1 MNSPTQSQADRLTV
15 EECLQHTDTDP
26 QEYSHLLFH
35 VDEYKEVRDEIHN
48 EYTLMAN
55 RINWLLA
62 SQTFLFTA
70 LAIATPKNIQS
81 LSDLSKNAFYKIA
94 PVIGLCSCWLIASAI
109 TANIL
114 RIWDWKRIQRE
125 LLSKIE
131 YITPK
136 LPRDGL
142 PGFGLLP
149 PVGLPLL
156 FFSLWGYILF
166 KKNNLLFFESYTII
180 TILFAFTGILSVWS
194 SAFFFYCLDE
204 ETIGRFFKRPINLIK
219 KGRHWLFWIT
229 ILLFLGL
236 IFYAL
241 VGKSR

>member
-1 MNSPTQSQADRLTV
+1 MNPSLKSSARRLTIDH
-15 EECLQHTDTDP
+15 CLNDIDP
-26 QEYSHLLFH
+26 ARESRYRHLLFH
-35 VDEYKEVRDEIHN
+35 VDEYKEVRNEIHS

-70 LAIATPKNIQS
+70 LAIAAPKPVPAFADFS
-81 LSDLSKNAFYKIA
+81 TNAFCRIA
-94 PVIGLCSCWLIASAI
+94 PVIGITSCWLISSAI
-109 TANIL
+109 VANIL
-114 RIWDWKRIQRE
+114 RIWDWKRIQRD
-125 LLSKIE
+125 LVDKTE

-156 FFSLWGYILF
+156 FFALWGYILF
-166 KKNNLLFFESYTII
+166 QGMDFFFESRIVLAI
-180 TILFAFTGILSVWS
+180 AFALIGVLSVWS

-204 ETIGRFFKRPINLIK
+204 ETIARVFKRPLKAIRRNRYWLCGVSILI
-219 KGRHWLFWIT
+219 
-229 ILLFLGL
+229 FLGL
-236 IFYAL
+236 LFTSLFVI
-241 VGKSR
+241 

>member
-1 MNSPTQSQADRLTV
+1 MNPPPEPKANRLTIDR
-15 EECLQHTDTDP
+15 CLEHVDP
-26 QEYSHLLFH
+26 DRQNYYQHLLFH
-35 VDEYKEVRDEIHN
+35 VDEYKEVRDEIHS

-70 LAIATPKNIQS
+70 LAIATPKEAQGI
-81 LSDLSKNAFYKIA
+81 SDFSRNAFCRIA
-94 PVIGLCSCWLIASAI
+94 PVVGLCSCWLISSAI
-109 TANIL
+109 VANIL
-114 RIWDWKRIQRE
+114 RLWDWKRIQRE
-125 LLSKIE
+125 LVAKAE

-156 FFSLWGYILF
+156 FFALWGYILF
-166 KKNNLLFFESYTII
+166 RGMDFFFESRVII
-180 TILFAFTGILSVWS
+180 SIAFSLIGVLSVWS

-204 ETIGRFFKRPINLIK
+204 ETIACVFKRPINAIK
-219 KGRHWLFWIT
+219 NNRYWLCCGT
-229 ILLFLGL
+229 IVLFFGLLLYSLF
-236 IFYAL
+236 AM
-241 VGKSR
+241 